1 MSPHS
6 LLPPLPPPGVHA
18 AAAMMLLTDHA
29 PLSTSNTYAS
39 AVAVTRA
46 LPSAKDVMLLLKLYC
61 FGRTVDTTPSCA
73 RSNSADCCDD
83 TKKGSTPSD
92 ADECFDEN
100 ARLLLRRL
108 PPWPPNPAPMLPKE
122 QATVDINV
130 GPSNRLAGVC
140 AEHCEKPTQIGDKV
154 AAEGPTS
161 LPVPYSDVSLIA
173 TSANASPPAASTAV
187 CHDTVQA
194 VIPAT
199 APAATG
205 TPATT
210 EISSEPAF
218 APPPQVPHVAV
229 ETTAKRP
236 ASNDCDDEGSAGSP
250 KRRRC
255 GQDSLL
261 ESPSPNKTL
270 SPRAAAAVCQTLE
283 VSAASVTVSSA
294 GQQLGAAAVPITN
307 TQIPDMRLPAYVPP
321 DEHVDHVV
329 PDTDG
334 PDVPGAQLVPGLD
347 SVTHLATS
355 QPDHADKA
363 LQLLLELES
372 ELLRY
377 QESAAAAAGAATA
390 GRRAECVRRDLS
402 PVTPPTPS
410 ACARDMNRRS
420 PARGQAYDDNDTDS
434 EHEAPP
440 VVHTDVSATATAAT
454 TGFAAVAPPKRLWVT
469 AYNLFA
475 REVAHHRAIGRFSPS
490 ARVNDLW
497 RMLPNEERK
506 RYKIAAAAA
515 RKQSYAAPASTVPS
529 SPSPATPIARN
540 WRSLRATT
548 PATAAGTAPT
558 VANLDQA
565 VAAAFDGRSFLDVLM
580 YDDDGGVDDGAGGG
594 SGGEDGGGCGRTVD
608 GLCGA
613 VVNDTAALDK
623 PVASCAVQD
632 ADIPEKL
639 APPSSATSTSGAA
652 PVGSEV
658 DNSDARAPADSMLLM
673 LASAAE
679 EAAAVQ
685 ENSVRAVGG
694 VDDRLVPLGSEQPTV
709 CTPTSSG

>member
-1 MSPHS
+1 MSQELSPHS

-18 AAAMMLLTDHA
+18 AAATMLLTDRA

-39 AVAVTRA
+39 AVSVTRA

-61 FGRTVDTTPSCA
+61 FGRTVDTTPTCA

-108 PPWPPNPAPMLPKE
+108 PPWPPNPAPMLPME
-122 QATVDINV
+122 QATVDVNV
-130 GPSNRLAGVC
+130 GPSDRLAGVC

-236 ASNDCDDEGSAGSP
+236 ASNDCDAEGSTGSP

-255 GQDSLL
+255 GQDSRL
-261 ESPSPNKTL
+261 ESLSPSRTL
-270 SPRAAAAVCQTLE
+270 SQRAAAAVCQTLE
-283 VSAASVTVSSA
+283 VSPFARAASVTVSCA

-307 TQIPDMRLPAYVPP
+307 TQIPDARLFAHVPP
-321 DEHVDHVV
+321 DEPVDHVV

-334 PDVPGAQLVPGLD
+334 PDAPGAQLVPGPD
-347 SVTHLATS
+347 SVTHPATS

-372 ELLRY
+372 MLLRY
-377 QESAAAAAGAATA
+377 QGSAAAGAGAATD
-390 GRRAECVRRDLS
+390 GESAECVRRDLS
-402 PVTPPTPS
+402 PVAPPTHS
-410 ACARDMNRRS
+410 ASAGDMNCRS

-506 RYKIAAAAA
+506 
-515 RKQSYAAPASTVPS
+515 
-529 SPSPATPIARN
+529 
-540 WRSLRATT
+540 
-548 PATAAGTAPT
+548 
-558 VANLDQA
+558 
-565 VAAAFDGRSFLDVLM
+565 
-580 YDDDGGVDDGAGGG
+580 
-594 SGGEDGGGCGRTVD
+594 
-608 GLCGA
+608 
-613 VVNDTAALDK
+613 
-623 PVASCAVQD
+623 
-632 ADIPEKL
+632 
-639 APPSSATSTSGAA
+639 
-652 PVGSEV
+652 
-658 DNSDARAPADSMLLM
+658 
-673 LASAAE
+673 
-679 EAAAVQ
+679 
-685 ENSVRAVGG
+685 
-694 VDDRLVPLGSEQPTV
+694 
-709 CTPTSSG
+709 